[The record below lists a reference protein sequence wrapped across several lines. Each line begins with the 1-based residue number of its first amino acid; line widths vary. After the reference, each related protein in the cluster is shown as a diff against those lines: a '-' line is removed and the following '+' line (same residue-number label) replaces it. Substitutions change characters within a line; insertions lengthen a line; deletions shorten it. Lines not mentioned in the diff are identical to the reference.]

1 MIYCIFY
8 PIIGNESHTLPFLLK
23 YLSTNMNKPHF
34 LDSIFK
40 PENFNSEELKL
51 IWMQF
56 DEIEF
61 QKNEC
66 LIEKG
71 KVAGYYYFLETG
83 FLRSYA
89 IDIEGN
95 DITTKFFS
103 ENDIVIDWH
112 SYFLKKPC
120 KESIQ
125 ALTKGKC
132 WKISFANFMKLFNIE
147 AFREVGRTRLIN
159 NYFELKNHSLSV
171 ITDQAKDR
179 YLYLLKE
186 KPSIIQNV
194 PLKHI
199 ATYLGITDTSLSRI
213 RKELIQ

>member
-1 MIYCIFY
+1 M
-8 PIIGNESHTLPFLLK
+8 SK
-23 YLSTNMNKPHF
+23 KHF
-34 LDSIFK
+34 LHQIFK
-40 PENFNSEELKL
+40 LENFNSEELVL
-51 IWMQF
+51 ILNQF
-56 DEIEF
+56 EEIEF
-61 QKNEC
+61 QKNEY

-71 KVAGYYYFLETG
+71 KTANYYYFLESG
-83 FLRSYA
+83 FLRSYT
-89 IDIEGN
+89 IDTEGN

-103 ENDIVIDWH
+103 TNEIVIDWH

-132 WKISFANFMKLFNIE
+132 WKISFGDFMKLFHIE

-159 NYFELKNHSLSV
+159 NYFELKNHSISV
-171 ITDQAKDR
+171 IADQAKDR
-179 YLYLLKE
+179 YLNLIKE

-213 RKELIQ
+213 RKEITL